1 MKINNKMV
9 FKKACAVILAV
20 TLPLSLTGCMPYME
34 LKNESIVEGMGIDYE
49 KNQYN
54 ITFQIYNTQSSGGG
68 GEEAKKSSGSGKVKI
83 LQSTGTSL
91 FEAVRNATL
100 QNGRKLYFSN
110 IRAFII
116 GDEVSKNHFAEL
128 LDFMERNQQIKP
140 TERIFAAKGKASDI
154 LSFKQDDEIVP
165 AINIQQMAQ
174 SNTETSK
181 VPDIELLDVFN
192 SMASGLTDPVVTSI
206 SIGKTG
212 DKKNIQLSG
221 TAVIHNNKLAGYLD
235 YNQTKG
241 FMWITGQGKG
251 GVVVTKLPQGGMVTS
266 EIMGCSSKISVSGN
280 EKKPVI
286 DVSVKTQT
294 NITEINTNKEYIIN
308 DKFLETVKNMQNEEI
323 KKDINLAIKQ
333 ALRTYDSDIFGFGKK
348 IFEDKP
354 EMWRKLSA
362 KWSETVK
369 NLNVKISVN
378 SEVKHIG
385 LTNKPTFPQKTTA
398 S

>member
-1 MKINNKMV
+1 
-9 FKKACAVILAV
+9 
-20 TLPLSLTGCMPYME
+20 ME

-165 AINIQQMAQ
+165 DLKLACLRGILRYIN
-174 SNTETSK
+174 SK
-181 VPDIELLDVFN
+181 KIGDIEATIYNDI
-192 SMASGLTDPVVTSI
+192 PVSP
-206 SIGKTG
+206 
-212 DKKNIQLSG
+212 
-221 TAVIHNNKLAGYLD
+221 Y
-235 YNQTKG
+235 
-241 FMWITGQGKG
+241 
-251 GVVVTKLPQGGMVTS
+251 
-266 EIMGCSSKISVSGN
+266 SVSAFTYN
-280 EKKPVI
+280 KQEKMLIWSLEKMNQDKGYISRPIGTV
-286 DVSVKTQT
+286 
-294 NITEINTNKEYIIN
+294 EIEFYLKNQEDILRQKYILPNHFSEYTLSYAEEITNKYP
-308 DKFLETVKNMQNEEI
+308 DKILQEDTDTIRNGEIRFFLLAHEKNWGFHVVPVARNEEQ
-323 KKDINLAIKQ
+323 LY
-333 ALRTYDSDIFGFGKK
+333 LGKK
-348 IFEDKP
+348 TFFAFEN
-354 EMWRKLSA
+354 ELS
-362 KWSETVK
+362 E
-369 NLNVKISVN
+369 LDFFD
-378 SEVKHIG
+378 G
-385 LTNKPTFPQKTTA
+385 LK
-398 S
+398 